1 MASDYLEVPFK
12 ARKLTAIPAGLKSSV
27 SLKSWVPLITYA
39 VEQARNLRFYG
50 SRFVNMHLTRL
61 LSTHVPLGKLDENGL
76 RRMFTALCDGRKG
89 AMDADVADSVVAW
102 KGATAGTTQTTQPC
116 IRGMNTITTATFKT
130 YQVAFLEYHET
141 GLLQHYQLLVRRE
154 HNVSKAVAKVVA
166 VRVLQHL
173 DLPVKDSVIAF
184 ADDFKAKS
192 DTVAAMDA
200 IIENEKMLRAD
211 YISEGNGDSESKGN
225 GVDESNKRSKTKR
238 DEESL
243 KRQVRMHY
251 AVAKKLETTY
261 NRHVAMAP
269 LCDSRLPCIE
279 LYTSMHVRA
288 LRSAPVVY
296 SYAMSQ
302 LKKKPDTSEET
313 KASNELTPDE
323 QKKARARANAKARA
337 KARADA
343 KPKRP
348 LPKMTDAQVDRLK
361 EPTLLTDILDQK
373 LVRVMRARGRDMLTM
388 TTDGIIVNMM
398 WSRTVVLT
406 RRVDDVAKYK
416 REQAKYAAEK
426 QERIAKQIKSKGKA
440 DARTVKGRAA
450 KIMTPSKYRKVNRTG
465 FHDGLGG
472 LDNGLFTI
480 AAAKR
485 HKGHHIAPDTPIVSI
500 DPGLKNIMTCATS
513 TLDDMDPQPGRG
525 LSLGEYYD
533 RIGNRS
539 YRFRVNK
546 GKRKAGVDA
555 AELAMSP
562 PNLRFGEAGHPLRKV
577 FLSGWFRNT
586 RCERRITTRYSST
599 CASTRSMRPRYCRT
613 TAVATTPAPAFAS
626 DSSETASSQLSPT
639 R

>member
-102 KGATAGTTQTTQPC
+102 KGATAGTTQATQPC

-173 DLPVKDSVIAF
+173 DLPVKDSAIAF

-192 DTVAAMDA
+192 ATVAAIDA

-211 YISEGNGDSESKGN
+211 YIGEGNGDDESKDGGESKG
-225 GVDESNKRSKTKR
+225 GGDGESKGGEESSNKKRPKVKR

-243 KRQVRMHY
+243 KRQIRMHY

-261 NRHVAMAP
+261 NRYVAMAP

-279 LYTSMHVRA
+279 LCLKSVCD
-288 LRSAPVVY
+288 LY

-302 LKKKPDTSEET
+302 LKKKPDASEET

-373 LVRVMRARGRDMLTM
+373 LVRAMRARGRDMLTM
-388 TTDGIIVNMM
+388 KPT
-398 WSRTVVLT
+398 
-406 RRVDDVAKYK
+406 
-416 REQAKYAAEK
+416 
-426 QERIAKQIKSKGKA
+426 
-440 DARTVKGRAA
+440 
-450 KIMTPSKYRKVNRTG
+450 
-465 FHDGLGG
+465 
-472 LDNGLFTI
+472 
-480 AAAKR
+480 
-485 HKGHHIAPDTPIVSI
+485 HKG
-500 DPGLKNIMTCATS
+500 
-513 TLDDMDPQPGRG
+513 Q
-525 LSLGEYYD
+525 
-533 RIGNRS
+533 
-539 YRFRVNK
+539 
-546 GKRKAGVDA
+546 
-555 AELAMSP
+555 SP
-562 PNLRFGEAGHPLRKV
+562 LWVGHRHP
-577 FLSGWFRNT
+577 
-586 RCERRITTRYSST
+586 
-599 CASTRSMRPRYCRT
+599 
-613 TAVATTPAPAFAS
+613 TTPLA
-626 DSSETASSQLSPT
+626 
-639 R
+639 

>member
-211 YISEGNGDSESKGN
+211 YISEGNGDSKGN

-279 LYTSMHVRA
+279 LCLKSVCD
-288 LRSAPVVY
+288 LY

-323 QKKARARANAKARA
+323 QKRARANAKARA

-373 LVRVMRARGRDMLTM
+373 LVRAMRARGRDMLTM
-388 TTDGIIVNMM
+388 KPT
-398 WSRTVVLT
+398 
-406 RRVDDVAKYK
+406 
-416 REQAKYAAEK
+416 
-426 QERIAKQIKSKGKA
+426 
-440 DARTVKGRAA
+440 
-450 KIMTPSKYRKVNRTG
+450 
-465 FHDGLGG
+465 
-472 LDNGLFTI
+472 
-480 AAAKR
+480 
-485 HKGHHIAPDTPIVSI
+485 HKGLCPLWV
-500 DPGLKNIMTCATS
+500 
-513 TLDDMDPQPGRG
+513 
-525 LSLGEYYD
+525 
-533 RIGNRS
+533 
-539 YRFRVNK
+539 
-546 GKRKAGVDA
+546 
-555 AELAMSP
+555 
-562 PNLRFGEAGHPLRKV
+562 GHRHP
-577 FLSGWFRNT
+577 
-586 RCERRITTRYSST
+586 
-599 CASTRSMRPRYCRT
+599 
-613 TAVATTPAPAFAS
+613 TTPLA
-626 DSSETASSQLSPT
+626 
-639 R
+639 